1 MGLLDSVLG
10 AALNSQNNG
19 QGGLL
24 GSLGGLLGGG
34 SQEQSAG
41 LLSGLLDQVG
51 GLNGLQELMGKAG
64 LGEQVS
70 SWIGN
75 GQNLPV
81 SAEQIQ
87 SALGSGVVGSLAGKL
102 GLDASQASGML
113 AQVLPDL
120 VNHLTPQG
128 QVTEG
133 AAASGQLDASS
144 LVGMLGGLLGG
155 HR

>member
-41 LLSGLLDQVG
+41 LLSGLLNQVG

-87 SALGSGVVGSLAGKL
+87 SALGSGVVGSGMAG
-102 GLDASQASGML
+102 Q
-113 AQVLPDL
+113 
-120 VNHLTPQG
+120 
-128 QVTEG
+128 
-133 AAASGQLDASS
+133 
-144 LVGMLGGLLGG
+144 
-155 HR
+155 